1 MQPRK
6 EQADARGPSFKFGT
20 ARYLSSRWRITY
32 YVITVL
38 ESCGLKFERVDVL
51 LYIFM
56 HILRTVHYSAG
67 ISLCRNLSTTCKIQ
81 IS

>member
-20 ARYLSSRWRITY
+20 ARYLSSCWRITH

-51 LYIFM
+51 L
-56 HILRTVHYSAG
+56 
-67 ISLCRNLSTTCKIQ
+67 
-81 IS
+81 